1 MNARARVVS
10 ELDGMSEPLVAE
22 VLDFCLFLK
31 SRHRRVSEETLLTEP
46 LIAREWLT
54 PEEDEAWSAL

>member
-1 MNARARVVS
+1 MNARARVVT

-31 SRHRRVSEETLLTEP
+31 ARHGRASEEAILTEP
-46 LIAREWLT
+46 MLTREWLT